1 MRAPRLRH
9 PRLFALTPESPP
21 CPLRPRYVRELFRLA
36 RLGKA
41 AELRAILEKLGRG
54 NPLLQTRDYS
64 GRSLVLTAARE
75 GSVAVVRALLEAN
88 PNPNPNPKPDPSPKP
103 SPNPDP
109 NPNPDQ
115 VGLHHGLRHLE
126 RRVHRDRARRGRAA
140 LLRAASDVG
149 SIPHEP

>member
-1 MRAPRLRH
+1 MRAPRLRL

-88 PNPNPNPKPDPSPKP
+88 PNPKPN
-103 SPNPDP
+103 PNPDP
-109 NPNPDQ
+109 NPEPNPNPNPHPHPHPHQ
-115 VGLHHGLRHLE
+115 VL
-126 RRVHRDRARRGRAA
+126 A
-140 LLRAASDVG
+140 LLEFGCDPCTPNDQGWTPLAFAARGAPKKEVPPG
-149 SIPHEP
+149 

>member
-9 PRLFALTPESPP
+9 PRLFTLTPESPP

-88 PNPNPNPKPDPSPKP
+88 PNPKPNPSPKPNPNNPKPDP
-103 SPNPDP
+103 NPDP
-109 NPNPDQ
+109 PQP
-115 VGLHHGLRHLE
+115 
-126 RRVHRDRARRGRAA
+126 
-140 LLRAASDVG
+140 S
-149 SIPHEP
+149 P

>member
-88 PNPNPNPKPDPSPKP
+88 PNPKPNPKPDPNPEPNPNPNPNPHPHPHPSP

-109 NPNPDQ
+109 NPNPNPT
-115 VGLHHGLRHLE
+115 
-126 RRVHRDRARRGRAA
+126 
-140 LLRAASDVG
+140 S
-149 SIPHEP
+149 

>member
-75 GSVAVVRALLEAN
+75 GSVAVVRALLTLTLTLT
-88 PNPNPNPKPDPSPKP
+88 PTPILTPTLSPTPTLTLTLTLTLTRLSPSRRHASSENGSAAYATRSWS
-103 SPNPDP
+103 SP
-109 NPNPDQ
+109 
-115 VGLHHGLRHLE
+115 LHT
-126 RRVHRDRARRGRAA
+126 
-140 LLRAASDVG
+140 
-149 SIPHEP
+149 